1 MGACS
6 VWGPDLDEASQAE
19 VDTAGLL
26 WDLNMADGDVRHDG
40 QEQGLEHLVETVWK
54 PLGTG
59 HLVRH
64 NTLIYRCRRDGDPGH
79 VNLWAERQFRSIRA
93 ES

>member
-59 HLVRH
+59 HLVKH
-64 NTLIYRCRRDGDPGH
+64 IQFIETKVKDIY
-79 VNLWAERQFRSIRA
+79 IYIYIITK
-93 ES
+93 